1 MRRLSSLFLL
11 AMFTVTACTPEDS
24 TENLAGCQD
33 ISSTALSLDETSTLG
48 FKASDLLAAV
58 EKTYTDTLVWSDGST
73 TGLTLS
79 IDYADGAI
87 AFVDSEYQSA
97 DDGSEIYAP
106 DMMMCPDRMDIA
118 VNVTFKTDDGAFD
131 ESWSLTLNTT
141 NGTEG
146 ALYEAL
152 ALDGLKG
159 TYAIRELDPADFDEV
174 MAFISVKVS
183 AEGSQG
189 ELYEQGSKVD
199 GETAMAENA
208 TAGSW
213 PAVSA
218 Q

>member
-1 MRRLSSLFLL
+1 MRRLSSLFWL
-11 AMFTVTACTPEDS
+11 APLALTACTPDDPA
-24 TENLAGCQD
+24 ENLAGCQD

-73 TGLTLS
+73 TGLTLA
-79 IDYADGAI
+79 IDYVDGAI

-97 DDGSEIYAP
+97 DDGGEIYAP
-106 DMMMCPDRMDIA
+106 DMMMCPDRVDVA
-118 VNVTFKTDDGAFD
+118 VNVTLKTDDGAFD
-131 ESWSLTLNTT
+131 ESWSLTLSTT

-146 ALYEAL
+146 SLYKEL

-159 TYAIRELDPADFDEV
+159 TYAIRELDPADFDDV
-174 MAFISVKVS
+174 TAFISAVVS
-183 AEGSQG
+183 AEGSRG
-189 ELYEQGSKVD
+189 ELHEQGSKVD

-213 PAVSA
+213 PAVTA